1 MRFDTISFEVFF
13 VDCGDGTCELSD
25 GEDCESCPKDCGKC
39 PLKAWEI
46 ALIVIFLAIA
56 AVAACV
62 VFGVR
67 YLLGLRIK
75 AT

>member
-1 MRFDTISFEVFF
+1 
-13 VDCGDGTCELSD
+13 
-25 GEDCESCPKDCGKC
+25 
-39 PLKAWEI
+39 LKAWEI

-67 YLLGLRIK
+67 YLLELRIK